1 VFGKLRAI
9 FQRRPAKQPTRQR
22 WVFIALECAWEDG
35 QIRHF
40 GTVQDVLGDRTL
52 DDVMRLLMQKQAGT
66 EVALPESYALH
77 VRRPGCEE
85 FEPADGQ
92 ILARSLIAER
102 DDLLEG
108 AAVHQLRIQVIP
120 TGDQTVPGRM
130 PQERHS
136 DSVEALASAA
146 PEPEAAQQSS
156 SPEPQ
161 QADDGAKAPEP
172 SGPSVKSPRSLR
184 SPGKQRP
191 YLRKTDVLRGQ
202 LLPKIE
208 ALDFSGLFLGNFGLR
223 AGAQVGS
230 PRLALLSPSEANRY
244 LMLANQHRRA
254 GEYEQ
259 AARQYR
265 ALIAHD
271 PENED
276 FWFLLGKVEEGRGD
290 FKQAVHAYENALRFG
305 HASARAEIARIEAEH
320 GTSSAVPHDLVGLWR
335 PDYSQP
341 GSQTGGNQ

>member
-1 VFGKLRAI
+1 VFGKLRAM
-9 FQRRPAKQPTRQR
+9 FQRRPAKQPTPQR

-40 GTVQDVLGDRTL
+40 GTIEDVLGDRTL
-52 DDVMRLLMQKQAGT
+52 DEVMRLLVQKQAGA

-92 ILARSLIAER
+92 IPARSLIAER
-102 DDLLEG
+102 NDLPEG

-120 TGDQTVPGRM
+120 TGDQAVPGRA

-136 DSVEALASAA
+136 DCLEALASAA
-146 PEPEAAQQSS
+146 PEPEAAQSS
-156 SPEPQ
+156 
-161 QADDGAKAPEP
+161 APEP
-172 SGPSVKSPRSLR
+172 RQADAGAKTPEPSVPSAESLKSPESRK
-184 SPGKQRP
+184 KQRP
-191 YLRKTDVLRGQ
+191 YLRKTDVLRAQ

-208 ALDFSGLFLGNFGLR
+208 ALDFSGLFLGNFGFR
-223 AGAQVGS
+223 AGAQVRS
-230 PRLALLSPSEANRY
+230 PRLALLSPSEANKY

-271 PENED
+271 PSNED

-290 FKQAVHAYENALRFG
+290 LKQALHAYENALRLG

-320 GTSSAVPHDLVGLWR
+320 GASTAVPRDLVGLWR
-335 PDYSQP
+335 PDYAEP